1 MHEKTPAVQ
10 TPQETRV
17 LSTLSFPECLCHH
30 FSHTPFL
37 PPSCFIHIHA
47 HIWTQGEN
55 VHSRTQAMRSL
66 NFSLGKSG
74 LSRLRKYIFNTPAT
88 ELMSWLFSS
97 SVKGSLPGKQS
108 LRWERIQ
115 DVHMYRWSDDCVHKP
130 RSKEFLMS
138 LTSTC
143 DPETLKIPWCCRP
156 EKNQIIITT
165 WIHTV
170 YMCLMG

>member
-108 LRWERIQ
+108 LRWECIQ
-115 DVHMYRWSDDCVHKP
+115 GVLCLDDPMTVFTNLVRKSSWCHWLPPV
-130 RSKEFLMS
+130 
-138 LTSTC
+138 
-143 DPETLKIPWCCRP
+143 TLKPWKYP
-156 EKNQIIITT
+156 GVADLKKIK
-165 WIHTV
+165 
-170 YMCLMG
+170 